1 MRNMILAGR
10 FENLVLITMLSN
22 KGSSRSVGLPIPV
35 LIRALS
41 TGITQSVDIDEDS
54 VLNLDL
60 LPSRIGQAGCLLE
73 S

>member
-1 MRNMILAGR
+1 MTLA
-10 FENLVLITMLSN
+10 
-22 KGSSRSVGLPIPV
+22 VGGTLNTNTTAT
-35 LIRALS
+35 RALS
-41 TGITQSVDIDEDS
+41 AGITQSMGVDEDS